1 MARKKYPTVGPMER
15 AERARRNGEKIN
27 RNCPPCAA
35 GPHGDPP
42 AAGPGAGAT
51 GPGSLSVPPFGAAQ
65 CKMRNLRTGKRT
77 QEARGSA
84 LKQRPIFRG
93 DRFCVFNPCAR
104 RAFPDS
110 GDVC

>member
-1 MARKKYPTVGPMER
+1 MARKKYATVGPMER

-51 GPGSLSVPPFGAAQ
+51 GPGSLSVPPFGAANENRKI
-65 CKMRNLRTGKRT
+65 CEREKGLRKRMVAHSCRVT
-77 QEARGSA
+77 FSGGVDFGGIPHGDAAARA
-84 LKQRPIFRG
+84 LCR
-93 DRFCVFNPCAR
+93 
-104 RAFPDS
+104 
-110 GDVC
+110 